1 MGILRDFERRLEG
14 AVEGLFARAFRS
26 EVQPVELGKRLV
38 REVEDGRAVGVNRV
52 YVPNVYTYELSPGDR
67 ERFAD
72 YEVALAQELAALAV
86 DTARER
92 GWGMLGP
99 ARIEFETGEDLEVG
113 RFRLSSRVEADEQ
126 ERDYAAAPAGPAAA
140 QPVGPHTAMLPDH
153 RPGRAVR
160 HPPGRPGR
168 LPQPRPGG
176 ARGRRLHRRGP
187 PLHQRHRGQRPADPA
202 APPGQRRHAQAG
214 QLDPPVPTGGLMPP
228 IFLLAVKIAF
238 LVILYLFVARAVR
251 AVTLDVF
258 GPRAERRRARPA
270 RAPTRPVPRSGG
282 PGRPAR
288 RLPRELVVTDEG
300 GRRTVPLKESLT
312 VGRAATCDI
321 AIRDTY
327 VSNVHARIYQRDG
340 SWWLEDLGS
349 TNGTY
354 MNRTRVQQP
363 TAIGPGDEV
372 KMGKA
377 TLELRR

>member
-1 MGILRDFERRLEG
+1 
-14 AVEGLFARAFRS
+14 
-26 EVQPVELGKRLV
+26 
-38 REVEDGRAVGVNRV
+38 
-52 YVPNVYTYELSPGDR
+52 
-67 ERFAD
+67 
-72 YEVALAQELAALAV
+72 
-86 DTARER
+86 
-92 GWGMLGP
+92 
-99 ARIEFETGEDLEVG
+99 
-113 RFRLSSRVEADEQ
+113 
-126 ERDYAAAPAGPAAA
+126 
-140 QPVGPHTAMLPDH
+140 
-153 RPGRAVR
+153 
-160 HPPGRPGR
+160 
-168 LPQPRPGG
+168 
-176 ARGRRLHRRGP
+176 
-187 PLHQRHRGQRPADPA
+187 
-202 APPGQRRHAQAG
+202 
-214 QLDPPVPTGGLMPP
+214 MPP
-228 IFLLAVKIAF
+228 IFLLLVKIAF

-258 GPRAERRRARPA
+258 GP
-270 RAPTRPVPRSGG
+270 PVPRAGG

-312 VGRAATCDI
+312 VGRAATCDV

-372 KMGKA
+372 KLGKA

>member
-1 MGILRDFERRLEG
+1 
-14 AVEGLFARAFRS
+14 
-26 EVQPVELGKRLV
+26 
-38 REVEDGRAVGVNRV
+38 
-52 YVPNVYTYELSPGDR
+52 
-67 ERFAD
+67 
-72 YEVALAQELAALAV
+72 
-86 DTARER
+86 
-92 GWGMLGP
+92 
-99 ARIEFETGEDLEVG
+99 
-113 RFRLSSRVEADEQ
+113 
-126 ERDYAAAPAGPAAA
+126 
-140 QPVGPHTAMLPDH
+140 
-153 RPGRAVR
+153 
-160 HPPGRPGR
+160 
-168 LPQPRPGG
+168 
-176 ARGRRLHRRGP
+176 
-187 PLHQRHRGQRPADPA
+187 
-202 APPGQRRHAQAG
+202 
-214 QLDPPVPTGGLMPP
+214 MPP
-228 IFLLAVKIAF
+228 IFLLLVKIAF

-270 RAPTRPVPRSGG
+270 RAPT
-282 PGRPAR
+282 RPAR